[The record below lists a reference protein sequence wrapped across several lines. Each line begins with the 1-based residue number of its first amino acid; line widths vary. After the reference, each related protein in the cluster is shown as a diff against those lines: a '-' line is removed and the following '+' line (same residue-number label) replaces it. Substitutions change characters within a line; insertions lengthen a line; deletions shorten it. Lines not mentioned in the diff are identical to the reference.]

1 MNVNHLTMCPASSRF
16 LPSGFLH
23 CQLSNSSYPW
33 NVAQCQGMKAG
44 RQQLYSWEKEM
55 LGRVQRAGSC
65 SSMLWFR
72 FIDWKVPSI
81 LKLLRCYSVRYRGCI
96 WLRKILEE

>member
-1 MNVNHLTMCPASSRF
+1 MPGFQQVPSLWLPPLSAIKQLLPVERGSLPRDKSRQTAA
-16 LPSGFLH
+16 L
-23 CQLSNSSYPW
+23 QL
-33 NVAQCQGMKAG
+33 GKRDAG
-44 RQQLYSWEKEM
+44 RVE
-55 LGRVQRAGSC
+55 RAGGC
-65 SSMLWFR
+65 SNMLWFR